1 MDDYII
7 NMIQEIVN
15 GVTNLGGV
23 GGALIQTPAQFNP
36 TIYSLVTNICQCAVM
51 PIAYVILAIVFT
63 LELYNVSTRIDGAG
77 GGTTLG
83 AEIVF
88 RVLVKFVLCKTA
100 VDMTPQILNAI
111 FQVSSSIIGNIQI
124 GTLQFATGADMEE
137 LKESVQNSGGFMT
150 KVMLCAQITTIWIVF
165 KFTSMMITLITLAR
179 MIEIYI
185 YTAIAA
191 IPIATLGGGELS
203 SIGKNF
209 LKGFAAVSLQGA
221 IIYII
226 LKFFGAFVAN
236 IPVDTLSANNITD
249 VLFQSLLYT
258 FLLVLAVF
266 SSGKF
271 SKSICNAM

>member
-7 NMIQEIVN
+7 NMIQEIVS

-36 TIYSLVTNICQCAVM
+36 TIYSLVTSICECAVM

-88 RVLVKFVLCKTA
+88 RVLIKFVLCKTA
-100 VDMTPQILNAI
+100 VDMTPQILSAI
-111 FQVSSSIIGNIQI
+111 FQVSSSIISNIQI
-124 GTLQFATGADMEE
+124 GTTQFAIGADMDE
-137 LKESVQNSGGFMT
+137 LKESVQNSGGLMT

-203 SIGKNF
+203 SIGKSF
-209 LKGFAAVSLQGA
+209 LKGFAAVSLQGV

>member
-36 TIYSLVTNICQCAVM
+36 TIYSLVTSICECAVM

-63 LELYNVSTRIDGAG
+63 LELYNASTRTDGAG

-83 AEIVF
+83 VEIVF
-88 RVLVKFVLCKTA
+88 RVMVKFVLCKIA

-111 FQVSSSIIGNIQI
+111 FQISSSIISNIQV
-124 GTLQFATGADMEE
+124 GATQFTNGANMDE
-137 LKESVQNSGGFMT
+137 LKESVQDLGGFMP
-150 KVMLCAQITTIWIVF
+150 KVMLCAQITIIWLAF
-165 KFTSMMITLITLAR
+165 KFASMMITLITLAR
-179 MIEIYI
+179 MIELYI

-209 LKGFAAVSLQGA
+209 LKGFAAVSIQGT

-226 LKFFGAFVAN
+226 LILFGTFVSN
-236 IPVDTLSANNITD
+236 IPTNTLSANNITD

-266 SSGKF
+266 SSGRF

>member
-36 TIYSLVTNICQCAVM
+36 TIYSWVTNICQFAVM

-63 LELYNVSTRIDGAG
+63 LELYNASTRIDGAG

-83 AEIVF
+83 VEIVF
-88 RVLVKFVLCKTA
+88 RVMVKFVLCKIA

-111 FQVSSSIIGNIQI
+111 FQISSSIIGNIQME
-124 GTLQFATGADMEE
+124 TTQFTTGADMDE
-137 LKESVQNSGGFMT
+137 LKASVQTLGGFMS
-150 KVMLCAQITTIWIVF
+150 KMMLCVQITIIWIAF
-165 KFTSMMITLITLAR
+165 KFSTMMITLITLAR

-209 LKGFAAVSLQGA
+209 LKGFAAVSIQGA

-226 LKFFGAFVAN
+226 LNFFGAFVAN
-236 IPVDTLSANNITD
+236 IPVNTLSANNITD

-266 SSGKF
+266 SSGRF
-271 SKSICNAM
+271 SKLICNAM

>member
-7 NMIQEIVN
+7 NIIQEIVN
-15 GVTNLGGV
+15 GVTNLGGI
-23 GGALIQTPAQFNP
+23 GGALTQTPAQFNP
-36 TIYSLVTNICQCAVM
+36 TIYSLVTNICQFAVM

-63 LELYNVSTRIDGAG
+63 LELYNASTRIDGAG

-83 AEIVF
+83 VEIVF
-88 RVLVKFVLCKTA
+88 RVMVKFVLCKIA

-111 FQVSSSIIGNIQI
+111 FQISSSIIGNIQI
-124 GTLQFATGADMEE
+124 ETTQFTTGADMDE
-137 LKESVQNSGGFMT
+137 LKASVQTLGGFMS
-150 KVMLCAQITTIWIVF
+150 KMMLCVQITIIWIAF
-165 KFTSMMITLITLAR
+165 KFSTMMITLITLAR

-209 LKGFAAVSLQGA
+209 LKGFAAVSIQGA

-226 LKFFGAFVAN
+226 LNFFGAFVAN
-236 IPVDTLSANNITD
+236 IPVNTLSANNITD
-249 VLFQSLLYT
+249 VLFQSLLYS

-266 SSGKF
+266 SSGRF
-271 SKSICNAM
+271 SKLICNAM